1 MTSAESTVIPAPALL
16 SIIFYISS
24 FFFMFFN
31 LFSNFPCLL
40 LYMYQCLGASVKQ
53 HLQSHRLNDIKKGAW
68 DISLFSDLISII
80 ESYSD

>member
-16 SIIFYISS
+16 STIFYISS

-31 LFSNFPCLL
+31 LFSNTILPCLL

-53 HLQSHRLNDIKKGAW
+53 HLQSRRLNDIKKGAW
-68 DISLFSDLISII
+68 DISLFSDLISIT
-80 ESYSD
+80 ES